1 MSFFLIDMQW
11 GSSNKKTFNFFWQQI
26 SANNVNN
33 NPSSHLSLFS
43 IHGILDI
50 QMAIDYT
57 HTTYA

>member
-1 MSFFLIDMQW
+1 M
-11 GSSNKKTFNFFWQQI
+11 
-26 SANNVNN
+26 NN
-33 NPSSHLSLFS
+33 NLSSHLSLFF